1 MLPDI
6 ELDECI
12 TMVSN
17 WFEAAIRRYEETDD
31 FEYVINA
38 HQYKEILRHLEAYR
52 ELIRKEQE

>member
-12 TMVSN
+12 SMVSN
-17 WFEAAIRRYEETDD
+17 WYEDAIRRYEETDD
-31 FEYVINA
+31 FEYVIIA